1 MKTTKS
7 IILLLTFICS
17 NIFSQT
23 DITSLKDKLAEGNE
37 RFVSSKMSH
46 SNISYQRR
54 IEVAQGQNPFA
65 VIVTC
70 SDSRVP
76 PEIIFD
82 QGLGDLFVIR
92 TAGNVVDD
100 VAIASIEYAV
110 EHLGVKLIV
119 VMGHQKCGAVSA
131 VVQGGELHG
140 HLHVLSDAIAP
151 AVEAA
156 KKKTGNLLDNAIQKN
171 VESVVDQLKN
181 SQPILHEFYTESN
194 LNIIGAVYNLET
206 GKVDF
211 LMGK

>member
-1 MKTTKS
+1 MKNKINFLVS
-7 IILLLTFICS
+7 IFLFTNL
-17 NIFSQT
+17 FSQT
-23 DITSLKDKLAEGNE
+23 ETISLRNKLTEGNK
-37 RFVSSKMSH
+37 RFVFSKMIH
-46 SNISYQRR
+46 PNTTDERR
-54 IEVAQGQNPFA
+54 IEVARGQNPFA

-119 VMGHQKCGAVSA
+119 VMGHQKCGAISA
-131 VVQGGELHG
+131 AVQGGELHG
-140 HLHVLSDAIAP
+140 HLNFLVDAIAP

-156 KKKTGNLLDNAIQKN
+156 KKKAGNLLDNTIQKN
-171 VESVVDQLKN
+171 VELVVDQLKN
-181 SQPILHEFYTESN
+181 SKPILHEFYTESN

-211 LMGK
+211 LMQE